1 MINGNHI
8 ELSILCGLC
17 ILEKPTEHYLISHS
31 VISKEVIIWRFYLHD
46 DSHVQ
51 QYYFDSRLWRL
62 FHEGDRKILDIK
74 CIKGLVLYF
83 ILLLKCIVLW
93 MNWMY
98 RSIIS
103 NIYPLNQEHTKMNL
117 KIYWNNPYLAV
128 SVLAYLPRFALNI
141 RRLYVIR
148 IYTNNTKRTFP
159 SNRTYEIL

>member
-83 ILLLKCIVLW
+83 ILLFKCIVFW
-93 MNWMY
+93 MNWMWYIDQEFLIFILWVKSTQKWIWKYIEIIHIWQY
-98 RSIIS
+98 RSW
-103 NIYPLNQEHTKMNL
+103 L
-117 KIYWNNPYLAV
+117 
-128 SVLAYLPRFALNI
+128 
-141 RRLYVIR
+141 
-148 IYTNNTKRTFP
+148 TFQG
-159 SNRTYEIL
+159 LH

>member
-1 MINGNHI
+1 MINGNHT

-74 CIKGLVLYF
+74 CIKGLVLIF
-83 ILLLKCIVLW
+83 HITIQV
-93 MNWMY
+93 Y
-98 RSIIS
+98 RSRVS
-103 NIYPLNQEHTKMNL
+103 FIYPLNQDHTKMIL
-117 KIYWNNPYLAV
+117 KIYWNYPYSVV